1 MNAYTHRQFPN
12 GPSNAVVVERIG
24 SSQSPNAYRL
34 IASWFASVHGGVV
47 LSDVVVVVVVVG

>member
-47 LSDVVVVVVVVG
+47 LSDVVVG

>member
-47 LSDVVVVVVVVG
+47 LSVVVVVVVVG